1 MEQKETYDNKAVI
14 LKKAKAAGEV
24 RQVQS
29 VYIKTKNTIELREK
43 QLEQNKSKFVLLE
56 QSHKKLLSEKESFEK
71 SYLTDNE
78 KLLKEKNRLEN
89 EMEKYKVYD

>member
-1 MEQKETYDNKAVI
+1 M
-14 LKKAKAAGEV
+14 
-24 RQVQS
+24 QS

-78 KLLKEKNRLEN
+78 KLLKKKTGLKMRWKNT
-89 EMEKYKVYD
+89 KYMMKKISYIF

>member
-56 QSHKKLLSEKESFEK
+56 QSHKKLLQKRK
-71 SYLTDNE
+71 V
-78 KLLKEKNRLEN
+78 LKELFN
-89 EMEKYKVYD
+89 